1 MTHATQTPED
11 LLRHGAPRLTDADI
25 LALLLQ
31 PGRSGPPATGLAG
44 RLLARFGSLRAV
56 MRAPEEEIARLRGAG
71 AQAAR
76 HAARL
81 TAAAE
86 LVRRALLEQAR
97 DEDVIASPDA
107 LRDFL
112 RLTLADREREV
123 FIAVYLDNRHR
134 VIAVEEL
141 FQGTLT
147 QTSVHPREVVRAAL
161 RHNAAAAIVA
171 HNHPSGVAQASQAD
185 RTLTEQLR
193 ATLSHVDVRLLDHFI
208 ITPQAAISFAESG
221 LI

>member
-1 MTHATQTPED
+1 MPPAMQSPQD
-11 LLRHGAPRLTDADI
+11 LLRHGAPRLTDVEV

-31 PGRSGPPATGLAG
+31 AGRSGPPATGLAG
-44 RLLARFGSLRAV
+44 RLLTRFGSLRAV
-56 MRAPEEEIARLRGAG
+56 IRAPEEEIARLRGAG
-71 AQAAR
+71 TQAPR

-81 TAAAE
+81 AAAAE
-86 LVRRALLEQAR
+86 LVRRSLLEQAR
-97 DEDVIASPDA
+97 EEDVIASPDA

-134 VIAVEEL
+134 VLAVEEL

-161 RHNAAAAIVA
+161 RHNAAATIVA

-208 ITPQAAISFAESG
+208 ITPQAAISFAETG
-221 LI
+221 LL

>member
-1 MTHATQTPED
+1 MTHALPHHEE
-11 LLRHGAPRLTDADI
+11 LLRRGPNVLTDAEI

-31 PGRSGPPATGLAG
+31 AGRSGAAATGLAN
-44 RLLARFGSLRAV
+44 RMLARFGSLRAV
-56 MRAPEEEIARLRGAG
+56 IHAPPEEVARLRGAG
-71 AQAAR
+71 SQAPR
-76 HAARL
+76 HVARL
-81 TAAAE
+81 VAAAE
-86 LVRRALLEQAR
+86 VVRRSLLEQAR
-97 DEDVIASPDA
+97 EENVIASPDA

-147 QTSVHPREVVRAAL
+147 QTSVHPREVLRAAL

-171 HNHPSGVAQASQAD
+171 HNHPSGVAEPSQPD
-185 RTLTEQLR
+185 RSLTEQLR
-193 ATLSHVDVRLLDHFI
+193 ATLAQVDVRLLDHFI
-208 ITPQAAISFAESG
+208 ITAHGAVSFAERG
-221 LI
+221 LL